1 MTEHQAQVLSARL
14 DRLEKAVGQAADVL
28 EHLLNHSRHVQKI
41 IDSLGPSATLRD
53 LIDVLEKTGW
63 ADRPVRASLIGIS
76 FDDEDT
82 ENSGLVSFTGDPI
95 VQMQLTLRYSEE
107 LHKAYPDLAKAV
119 AETAAEVAAEDDP
132 DLSSDRVLH

>member
-1 MTEHQAQVLSARL
+1 MSKKSSTLLDHQ
-14 DRLEKAVGQAADVL
+14 
-28 EHLLNHSRHVQKI
+28 
-41 IDSLGPSATLRD
+41 PTLRD

-95 VQMQLTLRYSEE
+95 VQMQLTMRYSEE

-119 AETAAEVAAEDDP
+119 AETTAEVAAEDDP
-132 DLSSDRVLH
+132 DLSPDRVLH